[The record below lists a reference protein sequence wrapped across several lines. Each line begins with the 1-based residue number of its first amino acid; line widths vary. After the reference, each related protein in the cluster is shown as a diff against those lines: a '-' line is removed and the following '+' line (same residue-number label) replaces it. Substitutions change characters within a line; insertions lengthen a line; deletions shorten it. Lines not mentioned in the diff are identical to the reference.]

1 MRVFGFDSQP
11 VESSGTG
18 DFFFFFFFRQ
28 RSFSQ
33 LHNNLLFGNRYK
45 LIFKEKESES
55 LVLRN

>member
-18 DFFFFFFFRQ
+18 DFFFFFLIQ
-28 RSFSQ
+28 ISFSR